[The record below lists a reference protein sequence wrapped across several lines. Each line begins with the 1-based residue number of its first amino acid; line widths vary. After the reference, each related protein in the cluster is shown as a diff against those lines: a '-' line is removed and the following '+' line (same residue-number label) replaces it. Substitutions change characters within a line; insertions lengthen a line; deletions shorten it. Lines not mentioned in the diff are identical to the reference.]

1 MWASRTTQPLLVPIP
16 YSLKHHFFPV
26 PYSLFPIPRSA
37 APCSLLP
44 KRKYRTKLRNGRNP
58 INWLLASD

>member
-26 PYSLFPIPRSA
+26 PYSLFP
-37 APCSLLP
+37 APCSLKESTLP
-44 KRKYRTKLRNGRNP
+44 N
-58 INWLLASD
+58 